1 MRRLLVLDLD
11 ETLIHTQKEIPH
23 QFPDFI
29 FDGFFVFFRPN
40 YKDFLKECGKYYDI
54 GIWTAS
60 TSSYA
65 HPIVTELFRSLPP
78 PVFIFSRDKCSQRID
93 WKNKEMFYVKRLKKV
108 RKLGYSLTTTL
119 VVDDRP
125 ETFQENYGNGI
136 EIKPYY
142 GQEEDEEL
150 YWLVQYLIS
159 LNDEPDVRLVDK
171 SFWKRLSS
179 AVLTARMYELEI

>member
-1 MRRLLVLDLD
+1 
-11 ETLIHTQKEIPH
+11 
-23 QFPDFI
+23 
-29 FDGFFVFFRPN
+29 
-40 YKDFLKECGKYYDI
+40 
-54 GIWTAS
+54 
-60 TSSYA
+60 
-65 HPIVTELFRSLPP
+65 
-78 PVFIFSRDKCSQRID
+78 
-93 WKNKEMFYVKRLKKV
+93 MFYVKRLKKV

-150 YWLVQYLIS
+150 YWLAQYLIS